1 MYLHHM
7 HGDGDLRSTSFY
19 FADGK
24 SKIAKLLE
32 LKCRLSLFESSPRIV
47 CFVMY
52 MLLSTNIYVCMSCHL
67 IFSLCSYVCL
77 AHGTR
82 RHNTGDCM
90 CWCWI
95 VRHAY
100 GSVWLINRFVFVY
113 ADLRGSLLLLLC
125 CVYFLRRSICMCG
138 RYIGEKVTPSK
149 AFRCVCY
156 MFIVCIA

>member
-1 MYLHHM
+1 M
-7 HGDGDLRSTSFY
+7 SF
-19 FADGK
+19 
-24 SKIAKLLE
+24 I
-32 LKCRLSLFESSPRIV
+32 SLFESSPRIV
-47 CFVMY
+47 CLCNICCLPISLCVY
-52 MLLSTNIYVCMSCHL
+52 VLSPNSL
-67 IFSLCSYVCL
+67 SLCSYVCL

-82 RHNTGDCM
+82 RHNTGDCV

-100 GSVWLINRFVFVY
+100 GSVWLINRFVIVY
-113 ADLRGSLLLLLC
+113 TDLRGSLLLLLC

-156 MFIVCIA
+156 VSIVCIA